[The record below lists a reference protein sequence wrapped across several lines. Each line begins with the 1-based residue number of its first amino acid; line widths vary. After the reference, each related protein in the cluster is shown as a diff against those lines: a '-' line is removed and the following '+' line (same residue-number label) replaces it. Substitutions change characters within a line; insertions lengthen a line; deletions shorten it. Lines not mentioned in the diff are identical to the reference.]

1 MVHVGFVEL
10 DAPNAVRRA
19 QSPLSQS
26 SAAARRCRDVSR
38 GRKFGEHCHRGVPL
52 ALVVVARQVS
62 NSHQEPAFL
71 VHEATAVGLPTW
83 AVGGRP
89 VLGTPQD
96 DLRAAIPPSR
106 LRSHQKKVPLL
117 LEWAPRVWWPPR
129 GLPSLVVGHA
139 RSSSVSS
146 LSWESRYRKVT
157 STCAAEVRTEVVPAL
172 MTARSSRRVRGV
184 ESTFGHRR
192 AATAIRRPR

>member
-1 MVHVGFVEL
+1 MVVLTKTARNEQRKLAATFF

-19 QSPLSQS
+19 QSPLSRS
-26 SAAARRCRDVSR
+26 SAAERRCRDVSR
-38 GRKFGEHCHRGVPL
+38 GRKFGEHRHRGVPL
-52 ALVVVARQVS
+52 ALVVVARQAS

-71 VHEATAVGLPTW
+71 VHEAAAAGLPTW

-117 LEWAPRVWWPPR
+117 LEGAPRASWPPR
-129 GLPSLVVGHA
+129 GLPSLVVGFA

-146 LSWESRYRKVT
+146 LSWESRYSICPCQVAQ
-157 STCAAEVRTEVVPAL
+157 SYQH
-172 MTARSSRRVRGV
+172 VRG
-184 ESTFGHRR
+184 
-192 AATAIRRPR
+192 